1 MTEALKCENVEE
13 LLKALKRP
21 ATSFEI
27 VMAMADV
34 KNKNSVHSE
43 IRSLLANG
51 SVRKISIPIKG
62 YDGEL
67 TLYLRLRR

>member
-1 MTEALKCENVEE
+1 MNAAKCESVED

-27 VMAMADV
+27 VMAMDGV
-34 KNKNSVHSE
+34 KNKSSVHSE